1 MCTQFEYKCYF
12 EKHPRKR
19 SKIVEQNEAIHD
31 GVVAGRISPPDGS
44 ASKSGGSV
52 FAKPEPTGEDRP
64 GMEDATKLR
73 SMEANSGIAFTRL
86 LGLRL
91 DPSSGPKL
99 FTFGWNLGS
108 STYTVP
114 NSPPITDI
122 LAQDQMHHLAKLYW
136 TNVHPLYGFID
147 RTWMQE
153 QMNLRWAR
161 PDACKVPDH
170 IIAGITAVG
179 AMFANGAFDAVLPRI
194 VDAQKEALESTSAMQ
209 PPTLLD
215 VQSWVLRTIHL
226 RMTDHPHAVWIASST
241 TMHLV
246 ESVGIHQ
253 ESSSSTLHPP
263 ANEHMYA
270 PELRRRTFWVARM
283 LNTWVSFE
291 YGRTRVALRGITSEL
306 PAFGDDDDF
315 TREYIDLYSLS
326 CCLDPERTN
335 QVGQWEDFLK
345 QLEAYDVKND
355 VIQLSKANL
364 TLCGYRRLRLANP
377 ILSSETITRI
387 INVSLK
393 GLEAA
398 RKMAA
403 KARPWWHVANVP
415 FQVICI
421 FLAMD
426 VRESLA
432 NIHVAMRA
440 LEEVVHHFNTVALK
454 EALKTARFL
463 VRLSKKRKEEDSDV
477 LSQSLIKDNAAEDP
491 QPENLKMAQLPSNGI
506 GGASSVVPAI
516 GSGTNNET
524 PMTNS
529 SGEDWNMDQILNN
542 SDFDWNYFLT
552 ADMPAFNSFAPD
564 GTIAGQACGVH
575 QFALVSRKM
584 PWSDWLWA
592 RSKPSNEV
600 SDPSGQTSSDP
611 ASSFAVG
618 ATQSTS
624 TSNGSEQTN
633 GGGDGLYDE
642 TPSGLSSRL
651 SRGSWESNLNSTD
664 WSHYTSPQTIVAS
677 VLTTA
682 ATLALIRL
690 YKTYL
695 RRIPNVDYLK
705 PGFFRHR
712 SLYGYVTR
720 VGDGDNFHL
729 YHTPGGKLAGWGL
742 LPWRRVQDIKKF
754 KGKTLPVRI
763 AGVDA
768 PERAH
773 WGNPEQP
780 YGNEALEWLRSTLL
794 HRYVRVYPYSRD
806 QYGHMVASV
815 HLRRWLVFR
824 SDVGYD
830 MLKKGWA
837 TVYEAKSGS
846 EFGGKEEQYRAAEAR
861 AKQKKVGMW
870 QEPGM
875 LGKLLGKKET
885 TESPR
890 EYKTRTA
897 AQDKVG
903 KVKEK

>member
-1 MCTQFEYKCYF
+1 
-12 EKHPRKR
+12 
-19 SKIVEQNEAIHD
+19 
-31 GVVAGRISPPDGS
+31 
-44 ASKSGGSV
+44 
-52 FAKPEPTGEDRP
+52 
-64 GMEDATKLR
+64 MEDATKLR

-136 TNVHPLYGFID
+136 TNVHALYGFID

-179 AMFANGAFDAVLPRI
+179 AMFANGAFDAMLPRI

-215 VQSWVLRTIHL
+215 VQSWILRVIHL

-463 VRLSKKRKEEDSDV
+463 VRLSKKRKEEDSGV

-491 QPENLKMAQLPSNGI
+491 QPENLKMAQLPSNGV
-506 GGASSVVPAI
+506 GGPSSTVPAM
-516 GSGTNNET
+516 GTGTNNET

-564 GTIAGQACGVH
+564 GTIFGCLRAVLFQPVVH
-575 QFALVSRKM
+575 TNFALGSRKM

-592 RSKPSNEV
+592 RSKPGNE
-600 SDPSGQTSSDP
+600 SPQPSGQTLSDP
-611 ASSFAVG
+611 ASPFALG
-618 ATQSTS
+618 AAHNTG
-624 TSNGSEQTN
+624 TSNGSEQTK
-633 GGGDGLYDE
+633 GGANDLHNEGPL
-642 TPSGLSSRL
+642 GLSSKHA
-651 SRGSWESNLNSTD
+651 RGSWESNLNSTD

-729 YHTPGGKLAGWGL
+729 YHTPGGKLAG
-742 LPWRRVQDIKKF
+742 
-754 KGKTLPVRI
+754 
-763 AGVDA
+763 
-768 PERAH
+768 
-773 WGNPEQP
+773 
-780 YGNEALEWLRSTLL
+780 
-794 HRYVRVYPYSRD
+794 
-806 QYGHMVASV
+806 
-815 HLRRWLVFR
+815 
-824 SDVGYD
+824 
-830 MLKKGWA
+830 
-837 TVYEAKSGS
+837 
-846 EFGGKEEQYRAAEAR
+846 
-861 AKQKKVGMW
+861 
-870 QEPGM
+870 
-875 LGKLLGKKET
+875 
-885 TESPR
+885 
-890 EYKTRTA
+890 
-897 AQDKVG
+897 
-903 KVKEK
+903 